1 MRRCVFPLLLALIAA
16 SPLRAQSQV
25 TGIRNLAFGPVIR
38 GVPASVAPGDP
49 VRSGRFY
56 VRHQLNRQV
65 RLQFNLPTRLTRV
78 GGGGNLPISFGTTDG
93 IAQGTAPSSVPV
105 VFNPNAAQT
114 FTLVTSADFN
124 VNLGGRV
131 TPAAG
136 QATGN
141 YTGTVTL
148 TVTFF

>member
-1 MRRCVFPLLLALIAA
+1 MRRCLSLLLFALTAA
-16 SPLRAQSQV
+16 LPLRAQSQV
-25 TGIRNLAFGPVIR
+25 TGLRNLAFGPVIR

-56 VRHQLNRQV
+56 VRHRLNRQV
-65 RLQFNLPTRLTRV
+65 RIQFTLPTRLTRV
-78 GGGGNLPISFGTTDG
+78 GGGGNLPITFRTTDG

-114 FTLVTSADFN
+114 FTLVTSADFH

-131 TPAAG
+131 TPAAA

>member
-1 MRRCVFPLLLALIAA
+1 MRRCAFPLLLALIAA
-16 SPLRAQSQV
+16 PPLRAQSQV
-25 TGIRNLAFGPVIR
+25 TGLRNLAFGPVIR

-56 VRHQLNRQV
+56 VRHRLNRQV
-65 RLQFNLPTRLTRV
+65 RIQFTLPTRLTRV

-105 VFNPNAAQT
+105 VFNPNTAQT
-114 FTLVTSADFN
+114 FTLVTSADFH

-131 TPAAG
+131 TPAAA

>member
-16 SPLRAQSQV
+16 LPLQAQSQV

-65 RLQFNLPTRLTRV
+65 RVQFTLPTRLTRV
-78 GGGGNLPISFGTTDG
+78 GGGGNLPITFGTTDG

-131 TPAAG
+131 TPAAA

>member
-1 MRRCVFPLLLALIAA
+1 MRRCLSLLLFALIAA
-16 SPLRAQSQV
+16 LPLRAQSQV
-25 TGIRNLAFGPVIR
+25 TGLRNLAFGPVIR
-38 GVPASVAPGDP
+38 GVPATVAPNDP

-56 VRHQLNRQV
+56 VRHRLNRQV
-65 RLQFNLPTRLTRV
+65 RIQFTLPTRLTRV
-78 GGGGNLPISFGTTDG
+78 GGGGNLPITFRTTDG

-114 FTLVTSADFN
+114 FTLVTSADFH

-131 TPAAG
+131 TPAAA

>member
-56 VRHQLNRQV
+56 VRLQLNRQV
-65 RLQFNLPTRLTRV
+65 RLQFNLPTRLTWV

>member
-1 MRRCVFPLLLALIAA
+1 MRRCLSLLLFALTAA
-16 SPLRAQSQV
+16 LPLRAQSQV
-25 TGIRNLAFGPVIR
+25 TGLRNLAFGPVIR
-38 GVPASVAPGDP
+38 GVPASVAPNDP

-56 VRHQLNRQV
+56 VRHRLNRQV
-65 RLQFNLPTRLTRV
+65 RIQFTLPTRLTRV
-78 GGGGNLPISFGTTDG
+78 GGGGNLPITFRTTDG

-114 FTLVTSADFN
+114 FTLVTSADFH

-131 TPAAG
+131 TPAAA

>member
-16 SPLRAQSQV
+16 LPLRAQSQV
-25 TGIRNLAFGPVIR
+25 TGLRNLAFGPVIR
-38 GVPASVAPGDP
+38 GVPASVAPNDP

-56 VRHQLNRQV
+56 VRHRLNRQV
-65 RLQFNLPTRLTRV
+65 RIQFTLPTRLTRV

-131 TPAAG
+131 TPGAG

>member
-1 MRRCVFPLLLALIAA
+1 MRRCLSLLLFALTAA
-16 SPLRAQSQV
+16 LPLRAQSQV
-25 TGIRNLAFGPVIR
+25 TGLRNLAFGPVIR
-38 GVPASVAPGDP
+38 GVPASVAPNDP

-56 VRHQLNRQV
+56 VRHRLNRQV
-65 RLQFNLPTRLTRV
+65 RIQFTLPTRLTRV
-78 GGGGNLPISFGTTDG
+78 GGGGNLPIAFGTTDG
-93 IAQGTAPSSVPV
+93 VAQGTAPSSVPV

-114 FTLVTSADFN
+114 FTLVTSADFH

-131 TPAAG
+131 TPAAA

>member
-1 MRRCVFPLLLALIAA
+1 MRRCLSLLLFALTAA
-16 SPLRAQSQV
+16 LPLRAQSQV
-25 TGIRNLAFGPVIR
+25 TGLRNLAFGPVIR
-38 GVPASVAPGDP
+38 GVPATVAPNDP

-56 VRHQLNRQV
+56 VRHRLNRQV
-65 RLQFNLPTRLTRV
+65 RIQFTLPTRLTRV
-78 GGGGNLPISFGTTDG
+78 GGGGNLPITFRTTDG

-114 FTLVTSADFN
+114 FTLVTSADFH

-131 TPAAG
+131 TPAAA

>member
-16 SPLRAQSQV
+16 LPLRAQSQV
-25 TGIRNLAFGPVIR
+25 TGLRNLAFGPVIR
-38 GVPASVAPGDP
+38 GVPASVAPNDP

-65 RLQFNLPTRLTRV
+65 RIQFTLPTRLTRV

-124 VNLGGRV
+124 VSLGGRV
-131 TPAAG
+131 TPGAG

>member
-1 MRRCVFPLLLALIAA
+1 MRRCLSLLLFALIAA
-16 SPLRAQSQV
+16 LPLRAQSQV
-25 TGIRNLAFGPVIR
+25 TGLRNLAFGPVIR
-38 GVPASVAPGDP
+38 GVPASVAPNDP

-56 VRHQLNRQV
+56 VRHRLNRQV
-65 RLQFNLPTRLTRV
+65 RIQFTLPTRLTRV
-78 GGGGNLPISFGTTDG
+78 GGGGNLPITFRTTDG

-114 FTLVTSADFN
+114 FTLVTSADFH

-131 TPAAG
+131 TPAAA